1 MSGMTRCILRY
12 GIIGGLALGGVTL
25 LIGPDRV
32 AMGLAQVR
40 TKAQSVVDG
49 CVDDPVALRTQLA
62 QLADE
67 YPDRIAEVKGEIA
80 EVDHQIGQFERDIDI
95 ANRMVAL
102 ATEDLTNLH
111 ALVERAEERVPLAS
125 NRAVFVRYEGVRFN
139 LDEAYVEGQRINNV
153 RASTQDRLA
162 HDEVQL
168 KFLQEQKARL
178 AEILDQ
184 LETEFGTYQ
193 AQLWQLDRQIDSI
206 ERNERLI
213 ELTEAQQ
220 ATLSSYERFGKVKNL
235 KQIEGKLAELRAK
248 QEAQLQTLAKY
259 NVGRDYEKEAV
270 FQLDSDRFSSPFDE
284 IEMDDLD
291 ETDGEEDEDESDSL
305 AWAGGPIV
313 IE

>member
-12 GIIGGLALGGVTL
+12 GIIGGVALGGVTL
-25 LIGPDRV
+25 LIGPERV

-40 TKAQSVVDG
+40 VKAQTVVDG
-49 CVDDPVALRTQLA
+49 VVDDPIALRSQLA

-67 YPDRIAEVKGEIA
+67 YPDRIAEVKGELA
-80 EVDHQIGQFERDIDI
+80 EVDHQLGQFERDIDI

-111 ALVERAEERVPLAS
+111 GLVERAEERVQLAS

-139 LDEAYVEGQRINNV
+139 LEEAYAEGQRINNV
-153 RASTQDRLA
+153 RASTQDRLS

-168 KFLQEQKARL
+168 QFLQEQRGRL

-193 AQLWQLDRQIDSI
+193 SQLWQLDRQIDSI
-206 ERNERLI
+206 ERNDRLI
-213 ELTEAQQ
+213 ELTKAQQ
-220 ATLSSYERFGKVKNL
+220 ATLDSYERFGKVKNL
-235 KQIEGKLAELRAK
+235 KQIEGKLAELRAR
-248 QEAQLQTLAKY
+248 QEAQLQTLSKQGFA
-259 NVGRDYEKEAV
+259 RDYEKEAV
-270 FQLDSDRFSSPFDE
+270 FQLDADRFDSPFE
-284 IEMDDLD
+284 ETVEMDGTE
-291 ETDGEEDEDESDSL
+291 ETEEDEDESDSL